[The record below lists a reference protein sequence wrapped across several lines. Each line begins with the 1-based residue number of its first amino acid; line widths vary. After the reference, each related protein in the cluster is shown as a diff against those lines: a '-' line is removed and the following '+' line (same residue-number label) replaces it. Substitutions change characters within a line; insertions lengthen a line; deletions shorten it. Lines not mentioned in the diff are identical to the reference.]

1 MKKMAS
7 VLLVLSFMLVSL
19 GGCSSGNDP
28 TGSVPNEAE
37 NYSSVTETSS
47 DDITEE
53 EENAI
58 SEEEYKTSCESYAYR
73 EIARYPGKYS
83 GKPAY
88 FRGEVFQVM
97 EDGDDIA
104 LMVNVTELDWI
115 WEDSMFITYTRKSSD
130 EARVLEDDIIEIRG
144 DLGDLYTYE
153 TVLGDTQ
160 SVPSVAAEYIN
171 ILGVDTSSENTS
183 ENTSEDT
190 PLEENSSDETSDS
203 SSDGSY
209 VGSIDENGVVVSY
222 ISNTVSEED
231 AYEALAE
238 LVPLSEG
245 QGFRYL
251 GTEMMD
257 IYECHSFAL
266 YEDTPDHIATLA
278 YYLVDPSGFVYEH
291 DIITGEYIPIGW

>member
-1 MKKMAS
+1 MKKMAA

-19 GGCSSGNDP
+19 GGCDSDNGP
-28 TGSVPNEAE
+28 TGSVPDETE
-37 NYSSVTETSS
+37 NHSSVTEASS

-53 EENAI
+53 NAMG
-58 SEEEYKTSCESYAYR
+58 EEEYKASCEIYAYR

-88 FRGEVFQVM
+88 FCGEVFQVM
-97 EDGDDIA
+97 EDGDSVA
-104 LMVNVTELDWI
+104 LMVNVTESDWI
-115 WEDSMFITYTRKSSD
+115 WEDTMFITYTRKSSD
-130 EARVLEDDIIEIRG
+130 EARVLEDDIIEIWG

-160 SVPSVAAEYIN
+160 SVPSIAAEYIN
-171 ILGVDTSSENTS
+171 ILGVDTSSETAS
-183 ENTSEDT
+183 LVET
-190 PLEENSSDETSDS
+190 SSDETSAS
-203 SSDGSY
+203 SSDDVY

-231 AYEALAE
+231 AYECLAQ

-257 IYECHSFAL
+257 INECHSFSL
-266 YEDTPDHIATLA
+266 YEDTPDHIVTLA

>member
-19 GGCSSGNDP
+19 GGCSSDNDP
-28 TGSVPNEAE
+28 TGSVPDETE
-37 NYSSVTETSS
+37 NHSSVTEVSS
-47 DDITEE
+47 DSISEE
-53 EENAI
+53 DAMG
-58 SEEEYKTSCESYAYR
+58 EEEYKASCASYDYR

-104 LMVNVTELDWI
+104 LMVNVTESDWI

-130 EARVLEDDIIEIRG
+130 EARVLEDDIIEIWG

-183 ENTSEDT
+183 EDAS
-190 PLEENSSDETSDS
+190 LEENYSDETSDS

-209 VGSIDENGVVVSY
+209 VGSIDENGVVVPY
-222 ISNTVSEED
+222 VSNTVSEED

>member
-1 MKKMAS
+1 MKKMAA

-28 TGSVPNEAE
+28 TRSVPDETE
-37 NYSSVTETSS
+37 NQPSVTEASS
-47 DDITEE
+47 DVISEE
-53 EENAI
+53 DAI
-58 SEEEYKTSCESYAYR
+58 GEEEYKASCTSYAYR

-83 GKPAY
+83 GEPAY
-88 FRGEVFQVM
+88 FCGEVFQVM
-97 EDGDDIA
+97 EDEDDVA
-104 LMVNVTELDWI
+104 LMVNVTESDWG
-115 WEDSMFITYTRKSSD
+115 WEDTMFISYTRKSAD
-130 EARVLEDDIIEIRG
+130 EARVLEDDVIEIWG

-171 ILGVDTSSENTS
+171 ILGVDTSSETAS
-183 ENTSEDT
+183 
-190 PLEENSSDETSDS
+190 LEEQSSDEISDS
-203 SSDGSY
+203 SSDGVY
-209 VGSIDENGVVVSY
+209 VGSIDENGSVVSY

-231 AYEALAE
+231 AYESLAE
-238 LVPLSEG
+238 LVPLSDG

-257 IYECHSFAL
+257 INECHSFSL
-266 YEDTPDHIATLA
+266 YEDTPDHYATLA